1 MSISKRNHS
10 SIMPNDKYI
19 TFNSKKYA
27 FNLNKIKEICLNSS
41 HDGVSKEFE
50 ISQIYDTQDSGELS
64 LSQKIEHET
73 KISGNAQNDM
83 IMYDVLKLLI
93 VTVLE
98 NAQPQDAYQE
108 VFSNALAMNTLIHW
122 GVIEEVE

>member
-1 MSISKRNHS
+1 MAISKRSYSTNGTQ
-10 SIMPNDKYI
+10 NKYVC
-19 TFNSKKYA
+19 FNGKKYV
-27 FNLNKIKEICLNSS
+27 FNLEKIKEICLNSS

-73 KISGNAQNDM
+73 KTTGNAQNDM

-98 NAQPQDAYQE
+98 NAQPQNGYQE
-108 VFSNALAMNTLIHW
+108 VFSNALALNTLIYW
-122 GVIEEVE
+122 GVVEEVE